1 MVDEQAITAS
11 IFQGNFCHCRSLNEE
26 EIEEIVREQ
35 SPAFEV
41 CLTSNVAR
49 GFKVKSYD
57 VHPVKI
63 LWRNRIPFSLSMD
76 NWLLSGDEVN
86 RPSPSGELL
95 HLIKDVF
102 RDEAEEGLRA
112 VRFR

>member
-1 MVDEQAITAS
+1 M
-11 IFQGNFCHCRSLNEE
+11 NEE
-26 EIEEIVREQ
+26 EIEEIVRQQ

-49 GFKVKSYD
+49 GFKVKSFD

-86 RPSPSGELL
+86 RPSPSSELL
-95 HLIKDVF
+95 HLTKDVF
-102 RDEAEEGLRA
+102 GDAEEEGLRA